1 MWTFSTLTILPV
13 AISFLPVILTKDLP
27 KIPNTHVDV
36 ISGAAAAGS
45 FIAELFMIKALLVYD
60 ASDRNGQESH
70 SKPRHK
76 PMPTLAFAVVVVLG
90 VLLTITA
97 FLLLM
102 ALDYMPDIPSRI
114 LYCCLSLSCLLI
126 AASTTYGLGGF
137 LRYGKTADSGT
148 MWQFFQPFSGGTAF
162 VATQAIGWS
171 LFSTT
176 IVLIVVM
183 VQQLISGVAHCIRC
197 WALGAGC
204 LAVTAQAL
212 LGLSLLFF
220 QGKAARQL
228 IRTASASL
236 QISTAQSWLGLLMP
250 IVLMYTPVHVFFTL
264 WTLSYTFLPVK
275 WAVSLWVA
283 FLVPYYGF
291 TVVGHPHHTGGAMG
305 LGYTLNK
312 LVST

>member
-1 MWTFSTLTILPV
+1 MPCTARAFVCLILCCYPLT
-13 AISFLPVILTKDLP
+13 
-27 KIPNTHVDV
+27 
-36 ISGAAAAGS
+36 
-45 FIAELFMIKALLVYD
+45 
-60 ASDRNGQESH
+60 
-70 SKPRHK
+70 
-76 PMPTLAFAVVVVLG
+76 
-90 VLLTITA
+90 
-97 FLLLM
+97 FLLL
-102 ALDYMPDIPSRI
+102 PHP
-114 LYCCLSLSCLLI
+114 
-126 AASTTYGLGGF
+126 T
-137 LRYGKTADSGT
+137 
-148 MWQFFQPFSGGTAF
+148 PPP
-162 VATQAIGWS
+162 VAPQ
-171 LFSTT
+171 
-176 IVLIVVM
+176 
-183 VQQLISGVAHCIRC
+183 
-197 WALGAGC
+197 
-204 LAVTAQAL
+204 L